1 MSSDKITPEQENWVH
16 QFAHAPDAIQRQDA
30 LRSLVR
36 TKAIHKLC
44 LTPPFEASVRHIAGI
59 AGSGE
64 NDIDR
69 LIAISQISRIH
80 AVVKKLR
87 TEFEPILRNILSEPI
102 PAIDRKIEAEDRYY
116 VARSLEFADESWI
129 RPFLVDALLA
139 EESAEKYREECVRVF
154 LVFVPDIS
162 EILQTA
168 YLTIEQRNPL
178 KGLSSDSV
186 ARRLKRVFHAISVHA
201 LNSNIGVSDAFGEQ
215 LNGLLRLA
223 FRKSGHPTEFEVKRD
238 LANVVLTLIHE
249 AIRANFS
256 LSSQPNTYTASGVL
270 RSWFIESQWPSSVET
285 AVAELEADIG
295 RSFAILAKQGVA
307 DNELLKQLK
316 HLSGSNQ
323 RALVLTTSIA
333 DNNEGIPSD
342 MDQWLRKLGSVQKDH
357 SSELMAESAML
368 SLDQNL
374 AFLLLETISLNQDL
388 SSHSEGL
395 ATALRVFEPLQSDN
409 FERIV
414 EKSRT
419 IIDDI
424 EAMSRKR
431 SLRIR
436 GEIGDVVEYASSE
449 HEISRPEDF
458 GKRYVC
464 IIRPGVER
472 AKGGRYDVVIK
483 ALVEATEPS

>member
-1 MSSDKITPEQENWVH
+1 MSSNKITPDQENWVH
-16 QFAHAPDAIQRQDA
+16 QFAYAADAIQRQDA

-44 LTPPFEASVRHIAGI
+44 LTPPFEASVRHIADMAI
-59 AGSGE
+59 SGE

-87 TEFEPILRNILSEPI
+87 TEYEPILRNILLKPV
-102 PAIDRKIEAEDRYY
+102 PVIDRKIEAEDRYY
-116 VARSLEFADESWI
+116 VARSLEFADKTWA
-129 RPFLVDALLA
+129 RDFLVDAILA

-154 LVFVPDIS
+154 LGFVPDIS
-162 EILQTA
+162 ELLKTA
-168 YLTIEQRNPL
+168 YLTIERRSPL
-178 KGLSSDSV
+178 EGLSSDSV

-223 FRKSGHPTEFEVKRD
+223 FRKSGHPTEFEVRRD

-249 AIRANFS
+249 SIRANFS
-256 LSSQPNTYTASGVL
+256 LSSQPNTYLASSVL

-285 AVAELEADIG
+285 AVADLEADIG
-295 RSFAILAKQGVA
+295 RSFVILAKQGVA

-316 HLSGSNQ
+316 NLSGSNR
-323 RALVLTTSIA
+323 RAMMMTTSIA
-333 DNNEGIPSD
+333 DNNEGIPSNL
-342 MDQWLRKLGSVQKDH
+342 DQWLRKLGSVQMDQ
-357 SSELMAESAML
+357 SSELMAESSML

-374 AFLLLETISLNQDL
+374 AFLLLETISLNRDL
-388 SSHSEGL
+388 SSHSEVL

-409 FERIV
+409 FEKIV
-414 EKSRT
+414 AKSRT

-436 GEIGDVVEYASSE
+436 GNVGDVVEYTSSE

-458 GKRYVC
+458 GERYVC

-472 AKGGRYDVVIK
+472 SKSGRYDVVIK
-483 ALVEATEPS
+483 ALVEASEAS